1 MLTQLNLLKRKTES
15 LTTDVL
21 LLCLSALL
29 PTSLDPFLFLLET
42 LPFKNCL
49 NSLTLEKERML
60 IFNIFCITIV
70 KME

>member
-21 LLCLSALL
+21 LRCCQHPWIRSSSCWQPCLLKTA
-29 PTSLDPFLFLLET
+29 
-42 LPFKNCL
+42 
-49 NSLTLEKERML
+49 LTLSHWKKERML